1 MAFPVILTILGIS
14 QNYFFIGKVIDRFYG
29 SRDHGWLSIHG
40 GLVTMGRR
48 DCSGAREVIVIA
60 QRERERRRRKL
71 SEFSP
76 MAPLGGGAVEMA
88 TRQRSTEVASGA
100 LMERWFQA

>member
-1 MAFPVILTILGIS
+1 VILTILGIS

-60 QRERERRRRKL
+60 QRERERERRRRKL

-76 MAPLGGGAVEMA
+76 MVPLRGGAVEMA
-88 TRQRSTEVASGA
+88 TRQRSTEVAGGA